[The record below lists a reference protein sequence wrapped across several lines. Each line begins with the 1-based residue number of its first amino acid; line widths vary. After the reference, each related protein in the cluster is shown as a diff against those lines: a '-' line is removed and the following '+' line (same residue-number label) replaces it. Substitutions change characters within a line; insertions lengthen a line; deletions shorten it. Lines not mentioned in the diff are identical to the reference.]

1 MAQDESLF
9 EGGARPTKVGEVPA
23 PGLAAEVRTPSAV
36 QRHEPGAAPAARPAE
51 PMMDV
56 SLIPKDLTPEQLI
69 YVAIQRNIDPD
80 ALEKLVSLQ
89 ERMDKTRGMKAFNA
103 ALVRF
108 KELCPAIKKNKT
120 AEIKS
125 DGGGYSFTY
134 AEIDQ
139 IAMTADPF
147 LQQCGFS
154 YMWNQTA
161 TQNSVTE
168 TCILMHE
175 DGHQRESSFTVPSE
189 NKSGASPQQK
199 FGGASTFA
207 QRRAFAAVLGLVT
220 TEKDFNRKDVDP
232 TPISDDQVV
241 LIDDMIRERGM
252 DDDAKARFL
261 VYMKVARVK
270 DIRAVEYDKAMK
282 ALKRFNPKAGGNQ

>member
-9 EGGARPTKVGEVPA
+9 DGGPRPTKVGDVPA
-23 PGLAAEVRTPSAV
+23 PALDGDVRTPSAV
-36 QRHEPGAAPAARPAE
+36 QRHDPGAAPAARPAE

-56 SLIPKDLTPEQLI
+56 SLIPSHLTPEQLI
-69 YVAIQRNIDPD
+69 YIAIQKGIP
-80 ALEKLVSLQ
+80 AESLEKLVTLQ
-89 ERMDKTRGMKAFNA
+89 ERMDATRGIKAFNA

-120 AEIKS
+120 ANIKS

-139 IAMTADPF
+139 IALTADPF
-147 LQQCGFS
+147 LQECGFS
-154 YMWNQTA
+154 YMWDQTA

-168 TCILMHE
+168 ICILMHE
-175 DGHQRESSFTVPSE
+175 GGHQRQSSFTVPTE
-189 NKSGASPQQK
+189 NKSGATPQQK

-232 TPISDDQVV
+232 TTITEDQVIV
-241 LIDDMIRERGM
+241 IEDLIREKRM
-252 DDDAKARFL
+252 DDAAKGRFL
-261 VYMKVARVK
+261 AYMKVGKIAE
-270 DIRAVEYDKAMK
+270 IRAVEYDKAVTSI
-282 ALKRFNPKAGGNQ
+282 KRFNPRAGGAQ

>member
-1 MAQDESLF
+1 MKDDNLF
-9 EGGARPTKVGEVPA
+9 DQRPTKVAEPTAGGEVHSGP
-23 PGLAAEVRTPSAV
+23 VSMT
-36 QRHEPGAAPAARPAE
+36 RHDSGAAPAARHGGNGGESPI
-51 PMMDV
+51 DV

-69 YVAIQRNIDPD
+69 YVAIHRNIDPD
-80 ALEKLVSLQ
+80 ALEKLVTLQ

-108 KELCPAIKKNKT
+108 KELCPAIRKNKT
-120 AEIKS
+120 ADIKT
-125 DGGGYSFTY
+125 DGGGYSFTF

-175 DGHQRESSFTVPSE
+175 DGHQRESSFTVPAE
-189 NKSGASPQQK
+189 NKSGATPQQK

-220 TEKDFNRKDVDP
+220 TDKDFNRKDVDP
-232 TPISDDQVV
+232 TPITDDQIVA
-241 LIDDMIRERGM
+241 IDDMIREKGM

-282 ALKRFNPKAGGNQ
+282 ALKRFNPRAGGAQ